1 MANINPWH
9 DVETGKESPKI
20 VNAIIEIPKD
30 SKIKLELDKK
40 TGMIRLD
47 RFLFS
52 SVHYPGDYGFIP
64 QTYWEDD
71 DPLDIII
78 FTGHPV
84 PSGTLVSA
92 KVVGV
97 VHMIDGGEGDDK
109 IIAVY
114 EKDPRYKKVNSIK
127 DLSEHALDELKHFFE
142 TYKQLEGKKVDVL
155 GIKDKDEAYK
165 IIERSKELY
174 RKKFGK

>member
-1 MANINPWH
+1 MTGVNPWH
-9 DVETGKESPKI
+9 DVESGKDFPKV
-20 VNAIIEIPKD
+20 VNAVIEIPKE
-30 SKIKLELDKK
+30 SKLKLELDKK
-40 TGMIRLD
+40 TGMIKLD

-52 SVHYPGDYGFIP
+52 SIHYPGDYGFIP

-78 FTGHPV
+78 FTGYPV

-92 KVVGV
+92 RIVGV
-97 VHMIDGGEGDDK
+97 VNMIDGGESDDK

-114 EKDPRYKKVNSIK
+114 EKDPRYGKVNSVR
-127 DLSEHALDELKHFFE
+127 DLPGHALEELKHFFE
-142 TYKQLEGKKVDVL
+142 TYKQLEGKKVEVL

-165 IIERSKELY
+165 IIERAKKLY
-174 RKKFGK
+174 NEKFKN